1 VNNNNVYFVFNN
13 LTCIGAKDICA
24 KKNPFAQAFFS
35 LLRNFFY
42 TIIRIDTPFPQIEIH
57 VNTGNMYDIQV
68 TNKTFIR
75 NELCSGF
82 KT

>member
-1 VNNNNVYFVFNN
+1 MEAQNHTTPELKLNIRHGSCVFSSAVANGHFV
-13 LTCIGAKDICA
+13 
-24 KKNPFAQAFFS
+24 
-35 LLRNFFY
+35 
-42 TIIRIDTPFPQIEIH
+42 IEIH

-75 NELCSGF
+75 NELCSGL

>member
-1 VNNNNVYFVFNN
+1 MGEGH
-13 LTCIGAKDICA
+13 LR
-24 KKNPFAQAFFS
+24 KKIEILNS
-35 LLRNFFY
+35 LS
-42 TIIRIDTPFPQIEIH
+42 TILLYSLIIIDTPFPQIEIH